1 MMTAVGLSAA
11 ETAASVRAG
20 IMRFLETAWMDDA
33 LEPFRM
39 ALVIDDALQD
49 LDPGL
54 ATEVPARSREA
65 RLLRLA
71 TQPLRECLAPV
82 AGFPRPMGLLLAL
95 PEMEARPPL
104 DGRALIRRLARQA
117 GAPLDLARSSSEFRG
132 RAGGL
137 AAVGQA
143 VRRIRERQADV
154 ILAGGIDSYHDFW
167 LLDRLDADYRVKS
180 SSNLDSF
187 VPGEGAGFVCLAAAS
202 VVRDRGL
209 TPLAR
214 VSPAAEGFEEGHFGS
229 DKPYRGEGLADTF
242 ARFFTGDAI
251 PGPGP
256 IQEVYSSMN
265 GENFWAKEWGVAFLR
280 NQSAFHPDHG
290 MHHPADCYGDVG
302 AACGPLLVGL
312 AAIGLQKAYRRSPCL
327 AYCSSDNGPRTVL
340 AVSATETR

>member
-1 MMTAVGLSAA
+1 MVSEEAILVGVGMMTAVGLSAA

-20 IMRFLETAWMDDA
+20 IMRFVETAWMDDA

-39 ALVIDDALQD
+39 ALVIDDGLPD

-54 ATEVPARSREA
+54 AAEVPATSRET

-71 TQPLRECLAPV
+71 TQPLCECLAAV
-82 AGFPRPMGLLLAL
+82 ADFPRPMGLLLAL
-95 PEMEARPPL
+95 PEMEARTPL

-117 GAPLDLARSSSEFRG
+117 GAPLDLAKSSSEFRG

-180 SSNLDSF
+180 STNLDSS

-214 VSPAAEGFEEGHFGS
+214 VSPAAEGFEEGHFES
-229 DKPYRGEGLADTF
+229 DKPYRGEGLAETF
-242 ARFFTGDAI
+242 TRFSRATRSRGRD
-251 PGPGP
+251 
-256 IQEVYSSMN
+256 
-265 GENFWAKEWGVAFLR
+265 R
-280 NQSAFHPDHG
+280 
-290 MHHPADCYGDVG
+290 
-302 AACGPLLVGL
+302 
-312 AAIGLQKAYRRSPCL
+312 YRKS
-327 AYCSSDNGPRTVL
+327 
-340 AVSATETR
+340 TRR